1 MHAKRQTSAWYHWY
15 AQSDSPEERKLI
27 RKLDLLIVPY
37 AFLGYWIKFI
47 DQTNISEFISR
58 KRFCSIPSTDPLE

>member
-1 MHAKRQTSAWYHWY
+1 MHAKRQRSAWYHWY
-15 AQSDSPEERKLI
+15 AESDSPDERKLI

-47 DQTNISEFISR
+47 DQTNITNAYVSGLSR
-58 KRFCSIPSTDPLE
+58 GAWLPR